1 MEKTTS
7 FLNKASNDLNNAIKI
22 LDLEL
27 RQYNAWTATIF
38 NNEIEA
44 LSNIKDRIDST
55 IEELEE
61 WGNAKNNWEIN
72 K

>member
-55 IEELEE
+55 FV
-61 WGNAKNNWEIN
+61 WQ
-72 K
+72 